1 MPASLAASYLPKGI
15 TRGNWGSYHG
25 TPTAGQTYKVG
36 DHLILG
42 AAGTLEIAA
51 ADTAAYDA
59 SGLASYCGI
68 SEHDAVDVLALP
80 STPIERRLGRVAI
93 PVDSSSQFL
102 VAAYHG
108 TPASAVI
115 AATDLD
121 PAAGPFVLPLKNV
134 AGQWVADVEN
144 DGTDDSIQIVERHD
158 KYPYSTAFGW
168 FWAKVVRAEQFIT

>member
-1 MPASLAASYLPKGI
+1 MPASLGASGLPKGL
-15 TRGNWGSYHG
+15 TRGRWGEYYG

-36 DHLILG
+36 DHLIMG
-42 AAGTLEIAA
+42 TGGTLEIAA

-59 SGLASYCGI
+59 SGLDTYLGI
-68 SEHDAVDVLALP
+68 SGHDAVDVLALP
-80 STPIERRLGRVAI
+80 STPTERRLGMVQI
-93 PVDSSSQFL
+93 PTDSSSQFL

-121 PAAGPFVLPLKNV
+121 VPLILPLKNV
-134 AGQWVADVEN
+134 GGTWVADVEN
-144 DGTDDSIQIVERHD
+144 DGTDDSIQILERHD

-168 FWAKVVRAEQFIT
+168 FWATMTRAERFID